1 MKPDRTPMQRRPRL
15 PPKPRT
21 VERKVEQDPVEVFC
35 RIRPAEIPGQEECIA
50 EVDSRTVKLTPPN
63 SSFAYRNGS
72 AKEQLY
78 KFGRVFGPSSSQKEL
93 FSRVA
98 MPLVSDLV
106 NGRNG
111 LLFAYGVTGSG
122 KTYTMQ
128 GTPQDGGII
137 RRTLDVLF
145 NSIQDYQASR
155 FTFRPD
161 GMNGFDAQSEV
172 EAQNDRRKAA
182 ATQRLRPTAGGRT
195 TRGRKDPPGSQDNS
209 QRIPDTSRID
219 SMDEDN
225 VYSVFVSYI
234 EIYNNYLYD
243 LLEDLPETG
252 PSRGLQTKIIREDA
266 QHNMYVHACTEVEVK
281 SPEDGLEVLY
291 RGLKRRK
298 IASTRLNC
306 ESSRSHSIFT
316 IRLLQAPLDA
326 QGEDVVTDKS
336 AIVVSQLSLVDL
348 AGSERNLRTK
358 AAGDRI
364 KEAGNINNSLM
375 NLRICIEI
383 LRENQEAGGNKK
395 VPYRDSKL
403 THYFKNFFDG
413 DGKVRMVVC
422 VNPRSDDYD
431 ETLTVMKFAELA
443 SEVQIQRSQPARR
456 DLGLPPGRRR
466 ANQLFK
472 EVRKK
477 LEDEVEG
484 ASVEA
489 LEVDLAP
496 IYSLAPDWPVLTS
509 STPGGLEEV
518 ITRLKAHLRK
528 RLQSRERLEKNFW
541 GTVAAMRSG
550 IAEME
555 KENLVMKKE
564 LMSMKALY
572 SDAMG
577 RVRSLE
583 SLLHNAE
590 SANESLQ
597 RKLEDQAFLRDE
609 CEAVKEER
617 DMAKVQSQ
625 IEKQRMRAKLRTKLE
640 QEKMKLKSTLNNE
653 INNQKSKIYQSQVKA
668 LQQALFSDKQT
679 IPTTPL
685 QPSTTSSS
693 DTDLTAIPGKT
704 PIKASTS
711 DPKLNMTPAS
721 HRTPAVV
728 NLRHRRS
735 RSQGSDVWIDHR
747 PTQEVPTGTILQP
760 NLHRRKSVTKLKS
773 GDFTDP
779 RTTNYCL
786 TTQEQDS
793 QGELETKLFKGEVLP
808 TAGGGA
814 QVVLRDVEILHQRD
828 PLQHQSTPNRK
839 RSSTEGTPLQDRGV
853 WSSQKRPR
861 V

>member
-1 MKPDRTPMQRRPRL
+1 MQRRPCL

-35 RIRPAEIPGQEECIA
+35 CIRPAEIPGQEECIA

-78 KFGRVFGPSSSQKEL
+78 KFERVFGPSSSQKEL
-93 FSRVA
+93 FSQVA
-98 MPLVSDLV
+98 MPPVSDLV

-137 RRTLDVLF
+137 CRTLDVLF

-161 GMNGFDAQSEV
+161 GMNGFDTQSEV

-182 ATQRLRPTAGGRT
+182 ATPRLRPMAGGRT
-195 TRGRKDPPGSQDNS
+195 TRGRKDPPGSQDSS
-209 QRIPDTSRID
+209 QRIPDTSCIN
-219 SMDEDN
+219 SVDEDN
-225 VYSVFVSYI
+225 VYSVFISYI

-243 LLEDLPETG
+243 LLEELPETG
-252 PSRGLQTKIIREDA
+252 PSSGLQTKIIREDA

-281 SPEDGLEVLY
+281 SPEDGL
-291 RGLKRRK
+291 
-298 IASTRLNC
+298 

-383 LRENQEAGGNKK
+383 LRENQETGGNKK
-395 VPYRDSKL
+395 IPYRDSKL

-484 ASVEA
+484 AGVA

-518 ITRLKAHLRK
+518 ISRLKAHLRK

-564 LMSMKALY
+564 LTSMRALY

-583 SLLHNAE
+583 NLLHNAE

-625 IEKQRMRAKLRTKLE
+625 IEKQRMKTKLRTKLE
-640 QEKMKLKSTLNNE
+640 QEKMKLKSTLNTE
-653 INNQKSKIYQSQVKA
+653 LHHQKSKIYQSQVKA
-668 LQQALFSDKQT
+668 LKQALFSNKQT
-679 IPTTPL
+679 VPTAPL

-693 DTDLTAIPGKT
+693 DTDLTAIPDKT

-721 HRTPAVV
+721 HRDLMYGLTISPLRNNPAAQPP
-728 NLRHRRS
+728 S
-735 RSQGSDVWIDHR
+735 SQI
-747 PTQEVPTGTILQP
+747 I
-760 NLHRRKSVTKLKS
+760 TKLKS
-773 GDFTDP
+773 SDFTDP

-793 QGELETKLFKGEVLP
+793 QGELEMKLFKGEVLP
-808 TAGGGA
+808 TAGVGA

-828 PLQHQSTPNRK
+828 PLHHQSTPNCK

-853 WSSQKRPR
+853 WGSQKRPM